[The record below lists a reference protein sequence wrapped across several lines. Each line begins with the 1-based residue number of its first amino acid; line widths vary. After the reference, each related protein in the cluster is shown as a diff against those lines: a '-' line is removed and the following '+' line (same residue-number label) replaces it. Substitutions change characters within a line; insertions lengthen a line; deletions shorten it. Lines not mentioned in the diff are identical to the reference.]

1 MITAEVINSDCRVYL
16 SDCWASFDF
25 IFADPPFNI
34 GEEYD
39 GYEDK
44 MSDLAYARFTE
55 DWIDLC
61 WRKLKPGCA
70 MMIHG
75 SPKVNQFFYQAFAQ
89 LNLFDYIETEIIW
102 AYNFGQ
108 CNFNNWI
115 QSHCRATVLRKP
127 GERKWFVENVLIESK
142 RLRMGDKR
150 VESSR
155 YKGMVPPGT
164 VWGLATNDDQLVI
177 EPTEPQERWGRVQ
190 GNNAERRKAHP
201 NQLPERYLI
210 RAIGAYTQPGDLV
223 FDPFG
228 GSGTTS
234 TVAHSLS
241 RHSITTDISAANCE
255 SIKERIQIG
264 IKI

>member
-1 MITAEVINSDCRVYL
+1 MITADVINEDCRNYL
-16 SDCWASFDF
+16 ANCWANFDF

-34 GEEYD
+34 GQNYD
-39 GYEDK
+39 GFEDRID
-44 MSDLAYARFTE
+44 DLAYARFTL
-55 DWIDLC
+55 DWIDLA
-61 WRKLKPGCA
+61 WKKLKSGGA

-75 SPKVNQFFYQAFAQ
+75 SPKVNQFFYSALAE
-89 LNLFDYIETEIIW
+89 LNLFDFVETEIIW

-150 VESSR
+150 VASS
-155 YKGMVPPGT
+155 KFQGMVPPGT
-164 VWGLATNDDQLVI
+164 VWGLVTSDDQLVI
-177 EPTEPQERWGRVQ
+177 EPTEGEERFGRVQ
-190 GNNAERRKAHP
+190 GNNVERRKAHP
-201 NQLPERYLI
+201 NQLPERYLL
-210 RAIGAYTQPGDLV
+210 RAIGAYTEPGDLV

-234 TVAHSLS
+234 TVAYALS
-241 RHSITTDISAANCE
+241 RHSITTDISPSNCE
-255 SIKERIQIG
+255 SIRERIQIG